1 MTFLPLKKLRRDIN
15 MKAFLA
21 KIAYD
26 AYCENKKWK
35 SVRGEPLPVFDMQSP
50 ELQQAWQ
57 EAALA
62 VEKEVAKEVLSVI
75 TNTFSK

>member
-1 MTFLPLKKLRRDIN
+1 

-26 AYCENKKWK
+26 TYCENRKWK
-35 SVRGEPLPVFDMQSP
+35 SVKGDPLPTFDGQSP

-62 VEKEVAKEVLSVI
+62 VEKEVAREVLAVV
-75 TNTFSK
+75 TNTFSKW